1 MQDIYRLVK
10 HMNFSAEYAEALSPA
25 DRNIYIMY
33 HDKELEEERKQQK
46 GESGLAQG
54 PTIGSPIG
62 V

>member
-1 MQDIYRLVK
+1 
-10 HMNFSAEYAEALSPA
+10 MNFSAEYAEALSPA